1 MHPAAGHHPPV
12 VHPLGD
18 VTTERLELRKPD
30 PGDLD
35 ALATVFAKYEVW
47 KFPYD
52 RPWTRE
58 ETADF
63 ITRGRDHWDTCGF
76 GLWLAFLRSTGR
88 LIGYVGLSVPMFL
101 PEILPAVEVGWRFD
115 PDAWGQGYATEAAR
129 AALAEGFTT
138 LGFDEICSLPQVENS
153 ASVRVA
159 ERLGMR
165 NEGIATIAANERF
178 GEKDAVL
185 FWMTAAEWRAS

>member
-1 MHPAAGHHPPV
+1 MRCVIALSSPGQ
-12 VHPLGD
+12 
-18 VTTERLELRKPD
+18 VTR
-30 PGDLD
+30 
-35 ALATVFAKYEVW
+35 
-47 KFPYD
+47 
-52 RPWTRE
+52 
-58 ETADF
+58 
-63 ITRGRDHWDTCGF
+63 
-76 GLWLAFLRSTGR
+76 LRSFAIIFR
-88 LIGYVGLSVPMFL
+88 NARVLVADPVPM
-101 PEILPAVEVGWRFD
+101 PICASDVAFD

-138 LGFDEICSLPQVENS
+138 LGFAEICSLPQVENV

-185 FWMTAAEWRAS
+185 FWMTAEEWRSG